1 MYTSLSTYAN
11 RIRWTKIIYR
21 YKYICWYYA
30 NIYIYTYIQI
40 SDACVCVCACG
51 HDGHVMPR
59 DDLAAPTP
67 CCLGETF
74 LEKANG
80 GHGVFTPSKQMIYRH
95 GGGNKKMWKI
105 HWKNPVQKINMTS
118 TIDLLWMVGFWHVNA
133 DRRVTW
139 KQETRK
145 ELFPQDEFPG
155 GYSLFFVL
163 WRHMVK
169 LRGCTLW
176 SSCAKNR
183 FMWWS

>member
-1 MYTSLSTYAN
+1 ML
-11 RIRWTKIIYR
+11 ILCKHIY
-21 YKYICWYYA
+21 
-30 NIYIYTYIQI
+30 IYIYTVHYIHI
-40 SDACVCVCACG
+40 HKWRVCVWAWWACNAKG
-51 HDGHVMPR
+51 RSCRSHTMLPR
-59 DDLAAPTP
+59 RNVS
-67 CCLGETF
+67 G
-74 LEKANG
+74 KAMG
-80 GHGVFTPSKQMIYRH
+80 FSKTRSKQMIYRH
-95 GGGNKKMWKI
+95 AGGNKNLWQNP
-105 HWKNPVQKINMTS
+105 WKNPLQKMTS

-139 KQETRK
+139 NPETRK
-145 ELFPQDEFPG
+145 ELFPQNEFPG